1 MLPHVRHMQCLLT
14 MSRCHFSGGRSLTGG
29 GTSLGLEHAVPGP
42 QPCLSDP
49 TAIMPMGRKQHC
61 QSIPGPAAL
70 LGSSL
75 ALDLACLGL
84 NSDSVSISCVGR
96 GCG

>member
-49 TAIMPMGRKQHC
+49 TAIMPMGRKL
-61 QSIPGPAAL
+61 SIASPF
-70 LGSSL
+70 
-75 ALDLACLGL
+75 LGL
-84 NSDSVSISCVGR
+84 LRCWGVV
-96 GCG
+96 